1 MAGVVN
7 LAGHGR
13 LPLLLQR
20 AVEPRESLIRDVC
33 VARHND
39 FELAARAHCGDQ
51 CVDTVVANVIVAEIP
66 DVESIR
72 VSTEDTGIGGSVL
85 YDRIEAA
92 WVRPTGMQR
101 VVESACLGTNMRERV
116 LFFCRI
122 SERQRHPTSVI
133 YHEPCESVT
142 GCQRSLAGEGTILQ
156 RGDEVIRP
164 PEHRSGGVGNLIH
177 LKVQMDDACIFDEE
191 VPDHL
196 QL

>member
-72 VSTEDTGIGGSVL
+72 VSTEATGIGGSVL
-85 YDRIEAA
+85 YDRTEAA
-92 WVRPTGMQR
+92 RVRPTGMQC

-133 YHEPCESVT
+133 YHDPCASVT
-142 GCQRSLAGEGTILQ
+142 GCQSSLAGEGTIVQ
-156 RGDEVIRP
+156 WGDEKKKSSGHRN
-164 PEHRSGGVGNLIH
+164 PEVEVSGT
-177 LKVQMDDACIFDEE
+177 
-191 VPDHL
+191 
-196 QL
+196 